1 MPSLAGS
8 LSQRAAVRC
17 IKLLR
22 DLTKRTLCSAD
33 PGTGAF
39 NFVRILSVRHMRAM
53 FSFLPLRP
61 IFGIMT
67 SASLKKKIKSLVD
80 AEKGT
85 KTLRRIHDLLIDPPL
100 DAGQQDELV
109 ARLGRAEEDF
119 KAGRVMGAD
128 ETHERWRASLK
139 KHRAAQA
146 RTAKRV

>member
-1 MPSLAGS
+1 
-8 LSQRAAVRC
+8 
-17 IKLLR
+17 LR
-22 DLTKRTLCSAD
+22 DLTKWILRSAD

-39 NFVRILSVRHMRAM
+39 NFVRIHIVRHMRAM

-67 SASLKKKIKSLVD
+67 TASLKKKIKSLVD

-85 KTLRRIHDLLIDPPL
+85 KTLRCIHDLLTDPPL
-100 DAGQQDELV
+100 DVGQQDELV

-128 ETHERWRASLK
+128 EARERLRASLK
-139 KHRAAQA
+139 KHSVAQA
-146 RTAKRV
+146 VDSKERMNLR